1 MANLYNT
8 KLVCTSNSKL
18 LQKIDP
24 DEIIKEPNSEFLYFE
39 NGAYYFTTRDGTM
52 HESIVALSKK
62 YLAEIFIA
70 QFWNVEFYDSEI
82 QTFKYIDGYSKCTK
96 VEPNYGYCISHI
108 EKIIGKKTVRRF
120 MKVALKQIRRI
131 DAINDIPTAKNNR
144 MERKHKISSSIT
156 INVEDEEFK
165 IEATKIGS
173 SFIEVN
179 GFIKEAPTPRWQL
192 IEKEKNQIV
201 RVVYPLDK
209 SIDETKDE
217 EFADVPF

>member
-1 MANLYNT
+1 MSYT
-8 KLVCTSNSKL
+8 YDTRLVCKSNSKL

-24 DEIIKEPNSEFLYFE
+24 RDIIKISNSEFISCK
-39 NGAYYFTTRDGTM
+39 NGVYYFSTHSGTM
-52 HESIVALSKK
+52 HESIVELSKTYPNEVFIVRYRK
-62 YLAEIFIA
+62 DDIF
-70 QFWNVEFYDSEI
+70 YGSEI
-82 QTFKYIDGYSKCTK
+82 QTFKYIDGYSTCTK

-120 MKVALKQIRRI
+120 MKVALKQIKKI

-179 GFIKEAPTPRWQL
+179 GFIKEAPTPRW
-192 IEKEKNQIV
+192 
-201 RVVYPLDK
+201 
-209 SIDETKDE
+209 
-217 EFADVPF
+217 